1 MNKSFISFL
10 FFLRIYISLSDENTK
25 REKEQLR
32 AERKYKT
39 LACSILANTHYAF
52 SNITK
57 KQVKELL
64 IKNNIINRSIDA
76 KEKIPEFLTAICF
89 KKIDIDQANDIIE
102 GISEKRFDIINEND
116 YSNLFIVKPDLN
128 FTRIK
133 KTMNRVHKI
142 MKQIKEEDRK
152 HEEEKEKNKTKDNF
166 FKEKTGKG
174 VAHKAKMIFKNFGLQ
189 IIIGIFASFLII
201 MVTSMSLN
209 DKGDKKGKENQENKE
224 KDNNK
229 NKEKK
234 I

>member
-1 MNKSFISFL
+1 MNKFFISFL
-10 FFLRIYISLSDENTK
+10 FFLRIYFSLSDEKDDNAK

-39 LACSILANTHYAF
+39 LACSILANTHYAY

-89 KKIDIDQANDIIE
+89 KKIDIDEANDIIE
-102 GISEKRFDIINEND
+102 GISEKRFEIINEND
-116 YSNLFIVKPDLN
+116 YSKLFVVRSDLN

-133 KTMNRVHKI
+133 NTMNRVHKI

-152 HEEEKEKNKTKDNF
+152 RALEDQKNKTKV
-166 FKEKTGKG
+166 KPSKGKTGNG
-174 VAHKAKMIFKNFGLQ
+174 VIGKAKMIFKNFGVQ
-189 IIIGIFASFLII
+189 IAIGILACFLII
-201 MVTSMSLN
+201 IITSMSLN
-209 DKGDKKGKENQENKE
+209 DKGDKKE
-224 KDNNK
+224 KDNK
-229 NKEKK
+229 KE
-234 I
+234 

>member
-1 MNKSFISFL
+1 MNKIFTFL
-10 FFLRIYISLSDENTK
+10 FFLRIYLSLSDENTK

-64 IKNNIINRSIDA
+64 VKNNIINRSIDA

-89 KKIDIDQANDIIE
+89 KKIDIDEANEIIE
-102 GISEKRFDIINEND
+102 GISEKRFEIINEND
-116 YSNLFIVKPDLN
+116 YSKLFVVKSDLN

-133 KTMNRVHKI
+133 NTMNRVHKI

-152 HEEEKEKNKTKDNF
+152 HDLEKEKNKTKDNSV
-166 FKEKTGKG
+166 KDRSGNG
-174 VAHKAKMIFKNFGLQ
+174 VVGKAKMIFKNFGVQ
-189 IIIGIFASFLII
+189 IVIGIFASLLII
-201 MVTSMSLN
+201 IVTSMSLN
-209 DKGDKKGKENQENKE
+209 DKGDKKEKEKENKE
-224 KDNNK
+224 NNNK
-229 NKEKK
+229 NK
-234 I
+234 

>member
-1 MNKSFISFL
+1 MNKFFISFL

-39 LACSILANTHYAF
+39 LACSILANTHYAY

-89 KKIDIDQANDIIE
+89 KKIDIDEANDIIE
-102 GISEKRFDIINEND
+102 GISEKRFEIINEND
-116 YSNLFIVKPDLN
+116 YSKLFVVRSDLN

-133 KTMNRVHKI
+133 NTMNRVHKI

-152 HEEEKEKNKTKDNF
+152 RALEDQKNKTKV
-166 FKEKTGKG
+166 KPSKGKTGNG
-174 VAHKAKMIFKNFGLQ
+174 VVGKAKMIFKNFGVQ
-189 IIIGIFASFLII
+189 IAIGILACFLII
-201 MVTSMSLN
+201 IITSMSLN
-209 DKGDKKGKENQENKE
+209 DKGDKKE
-224 KDNNK
+224 KDNK
-229 NKEKK
+229 KE
-234 I
+234 

>member
-1 MNKSFISFL
+1 MNKILISLL

-64 IKNNIINRSIDA
+64 VKNNIISRSIDA

-89 KKIDIDQANDIIE
+89 KKIDIDEANDIIE
-102 GISEKRFDIINEND
+102 GISEKRFEIINEND
-116 YSNLFIVKPDLN
+116 YSKLFVVKPDLN
-128 FTRIK
+128 FTRIQN
-133 KTMNRVHKI
+133 TMNRVHRI

-152 HEEEKEKNKTKDNF
+152 RDLENEKNKTKS
-166 FKEKTGKG
+166 KSSKKKTGNG
-174 VAHKAKMIFKNFGLQ
+174 VVGKAKMIFKNFGIQ
-189 IIIGIFASFLII
+189 ILIGLLACFLII
-201 MVTSMSLN
+201 IVTSMSLK
-209 DKGDKKGKENQENKE
+209 DKGDKKENK
-224 KDNNK
+224 
-229 NKEKK
+229 KE
-234 I
+234 

>member
-1 MNKSFISFL
+1 MNKFFISFL
-10 FFLRIYISLSDENTK
+10 FFLRIYFSLSDEKDDNAK

-39 LACSILANTHYAF
+39 LACSILANTHYAY

-89 KKIDIDQANDIIE
+89 KKIDIDEANDIIE
-102 GISEKRFDIINEND
+102 GISEKRFEIINEND
-116 YSNLFIVKPDLN
+116 YSKLFVVRSDLN

-133 KTMNRVHKI
+133 NTMNRVHKI

-152 HEEEKEKNKTKDNF
+152 RALEDQKNKTKV
-166 FKEKTGKG
+166 KP
-174 VAHKAKMIFKNFGLQ
+174 
-189 IIIGIFASFLII
+189 
-201 MVTSMSLN
+201 
-209 DKGDKKGKENQENKE
+209 
-224 KDNNK
+224 
-229 NKEKK
+229 
-234 I
+234 

>member
-1 MNKSFISFL
+1 MNKFFISFL
-10 FFLRIYISLSDENTK
+10 FFLRIYFSLSDEKDDNAK

-89 KKIDIDQANDIIE
+89 KKIDIDEANDIIE
-102 GISEKRFDIINEND
+102 GISEKRFEIINEND
-116 YSNLFIVKPDLN
+116 YSKLFVVRSDLN

-133 KTMNRVHKI
+133 NTMNRVHKI

-152 HEEEKEKNKTKDNF
+152 RALEDQKNKTKV
-166 FKEKTGKG
+166 KPSKGKTGNG
-174 VAHKAKMIFKNFGLQ
+174 VIGKAKMIFKNFWVQ
-189 IIIGIFASFLII
+189 IAIGILACFLII
-201 MVTSMSLN
+201 IITSMSLN
-209 DKGDKKGKENQENKE
+209 DKGDKKE
-224 KDNNK
+224 KDNK
-229 NKEKK
+229 KE
-234 I
+234 

>member
-1 MNKSFISFL
+1 MNKFFISFL
-10 FFLRIYISLSDENTK
+10 FFLRIYLSLSDEKDDNAK

-89 KKIDIDQANDIIE
+89 KKIDIDEANDIIE
-102 GISEKRFDIINEND
+102 GISEKRFEIINEND
-116 YSNLFIVKPDLN
+116 YSKLFVVRSDLN

-133 KTMNRVHKI
+133 NTMNRVHKI

-152 HEEEKEKNKTKDNF
+152 RALEDQKNKTKV
-166 FKEKTGKG
+166 KPSKGKTGNG
-174 VAHKAKMIFKNFGLQ
+174 VVGKAKMIFKNFGVQ
-189 IIIGIFASFLII
+189 IAIGILACFLII
-201 MVTSMSLN
+201 IITSMSLN
-209 DKGDKKGKENQENKE
+209 DKSDKKE
-224 KDNNK
+224 KDNK
-229 NKEKK
+229 KE
-234 I
+234 

>member
-1 MNKSFISFL
+1 MNKILISLL

-64 IKNNIINRSIDA
+64 VKNNIISRSIDA

-89 KKIDIDQANDIIE
+89 KKIDIDEANDIIE
-102 GISEKRFDIINEND
+102 GISEKRFEIINEND
-116 YSNLFIVKPDLN
+116 YSKLFVVKPDLN
-128 FTRIK
+128 FTRIQN
-133 KTMNRVHKI
+133 TMNRVHRI

-152 HEEEKEKNKTKDNF
+152 RDLENEKNKTKNKS
-166 FKEKTGKG
+166 FKKKAGNG
-174 VAHKAKMIFKNFGLQ
+174 VVGKAKMIFKNFGIQ
-189 IIIGIFASFLII
+189 ILIGLLASFLII
-201 MVTSMSLN
+201 IVTSMSLK
-209 DKGDKKGKENQENKE
+209 DKGDNKENKKE
-224 KDNNK
+224 
-229 NKEKK
+229 
-234 I
+234 

>member
-1 MNKSFISFL
+1 MNKFFISFL
-10 FFLRIYISLSDENTK
+10 FFLRIYFSLSDEKDDNAK

-89 KKIDIDQANDIIE
+89 KKIDIDEANDIIE
-102 GISEKRFDIINEND
+102 GISEKRFEIINEND
-116 YSNLFIVKPDLN
+116 YSKLFVVRSDLN

-133 KTMNRVHKI
+133 NTMNRVHKI

-152 HEEEKEKNKTKDNF
+152 RALEDQKNKTKV
-166 FKEKTGKG
+166 KPSKGKTGNG
-174 VAHKAKMIFKNFGLQ
+174 VVGKAKMIFKNFGVQ
-189 IIIGIFASFLII
+189 IAIGILACFLII
-201 MVTSMSLN
+201 IITSMSLN
-209 DKGDKKGKENQENKE
+209 NKGDIKE
-224 KDNNK
+224 KDNK
-229 NKEKK
+229 KE
-234 I
+234 

>member
-1 MNKSFISFL
+1 MNKFFISFL
-10 FFLRIYISLSDENTK
+10 FFLRIYFSLSDEKDDNAK

-89 KKIDIDQANDIIE
+89 KKIDIDEANDIIE
-102 GISEKRFDIINEND
+102 GISEKRFEIINEND
-116 YSNLFIVKPDLN
+116 YSKLFVVRSDLN

-133 KTMNRVHKI
+133 NTMNRVHKI

-152 HEEEKEKNKTKDNF
+152 RALEDQKNKTKV
-166 FKEKTGKG
+166 KPSKGKTGNG
-174 VAHKAKMIFKNFGLQ
+174 VIGKAKMIFKNFGVQ
-189 IIIGIFASFLII
+189 IAIGILACFLII
-201 MVTSMSLN
+201 IITSMSLN
-209 DKGDKKGKENQENKE
+209 NKGDIKE
-224 KDNNK
+224 KDNK
-229 NKEKK
+229 KE
-234 I
+234 

>member
-1 MNKSFISFL
+1 MNKFFISFL
-10 FFLRIYISLSDENTK
+10 FFLRIYFSLSDEKDDNAK

-39 LACSILANTHYAF
+39 LACSILANTHYAY

-89 KKIDIDQANDIIE
+89 KKIDIDEANDIIE
-102 GISEKRFDIINEND
+102 GISEKRFEIINEND
-116 YSNLFIVKPDLN
+116 YSKLFVVRSDLN

-133 KTMNRVHKI
+133 NTMNRVHKI

-152 HEEEKEKNKTKDNF
+152 RALEDQKNKTKV
-166 FKEKTGKG
+166 KPSKGKTGNG
-174 VAHKAKMIFKNFGLQ
+174 VVGKAKMIFKNFGVQ
-189 IIIGIFASFLII
+189 IAIGILACFLII
-201 MVTSMSLN
+201 IITSMSLN
-209 DKGDKKGKENQENKE
+209 DKGNKKE
-224 KDNNK
+224 KDNK
-229 NKEKK
+229 KE
-234 I
+234 

>member
-1 MNKSFISFL
+1 MNKFFISFL
-10 FFLRIYISLSDENTK
+10 FFLRIYFSLSDEKDDNAK

-39 LACSILANTHYAF
+39 LACSILANTHYAY

-89 KKIDIDQANDIIE
+89 KKIDIDEANDIIE
-102 GISEKRFDIINEND
+102 GISEKRFEIINEND
-116 YSNLFIVKPDLN
+116 YSKLFVVRSDLN

-133 KTMNRVHKI
+133 NTMNRVHKI

-152 HEEEKEKNKTKDNF
+152 RALEDQKNKTKV
-166 FKEKTGKG
+166 KPSKGKTGNG
-174 VAHKAKMIFKNFGLQ
+174 VVGKAKMIFKNFGVQ
-189 IIIGIFASFLII
+189 IAIGILACFLII
-201 MVTSMSLN
+201 IITSMSLN
-209 DKGDKKGKENQENKE
+209 DKSDKKE
-224 KDNNK
+224 KDNK
-229 NKEKK
+229 KE
-234 I
+234 

>member
-39 LACSILANTHYAF
+39 LACSILSNTHYAF

-89 KKIDIDQANDIIE
+89 KKIDVDQANEIIE
-102 GISEKRFDIINEND
+102 GISEKRFEIINEND
-116 YSNLFIVKPDLN
+116 YSNLFVVKPDLN

-133 KTMNRVHKI
+133 NTMNRVHKI
-142 MKQIKEEDRK
+142 MKQIREEDRK
-152 HEEEKEKNKTKDNF
+152 LAQDQEKNKTKDNP
-166 FKEKTGKG
+166 FKFKTGKG
-174 VAHKAKMIFKNFGLQ
+174 MADKAKKIFKNFGLQ

-201 MVTSMSLN
+201 MVTTMSLN
-209 DKGDKKGKENQENKE
+209 DKGDKKGKENKE
-224 KDNNK
+224 KDNN
-229 NKEKK
+229 NNIKEKK
-234 I
+234 KSY

>member
-1 MNKSFISFL
+1 MNKFFISFL
-10 FFLRIYISLSDENTK
+10 FFLRIYFSLSDEKDDNAK

-39 LACSILANTHYAF
+39 LACSILANTHYAY

-89 KKIDIDQANDIIE
+89 KKIDIDEANDIIE
-102 GISEKRFDIINEND
+102 GISEKRFEIINEND
-116 YSNLFIVKPDLN
+116 YSKLFVVRSDLN

-133 KTMNRVHKI
+133 NTMNRVHKI

-152 HEEEKEKNKTKDNF
+152 RALEDQKNKTKV
-166 FKEKTGKG
+166 KPSKGKTGNG
-174 VAHKAKMIFKNFGLQ
+174 VVGKAKMIFKNFGVQ
-189 IIIGIFASFLII
+189 IAIGILACFLII
-201 MVTSMSLN
+201 IITSMSLN
-209 DKGDKKGKENQENKE
+209 NKGDIKE
-224 KDNNK
+224 KDNK
-229 NKEKK
+229 KE
-234 I
+234 

>member
-1 MNKSFISFL
+1 MNKFFISFL
-10 FFLRIYISLSDENTK
+10 FFLRIYFSLSDEKDDNAK

-89 KKIDIDQANDIIE
+89 KKIDIDEANDIIE
-102 GISEKRFDIINEND
+102 GISEKRFEIINEND
-116 YSNLFIVKPDLN
+116 YSKLFVVRSDLN

-133 KTMNRVHKI
+133 NTMNRVHKI

-152 HEEEKEKNKTKDNF
+152 RALEDQKNKTKV
-166 FKEKTGKG
+166 KPSKGKTGNG
-174 VAHKAKMIFKNFGLQ
+174 VVGKAKMIFKNFGVQ
-189 IIIGIFASFLII
+189 IAIGILACFLII
-201 MVTSMSLN
+201 IITSMSLN
-209 DKGDKKGKENQENKE
+209 DKSDKKE
-224 KDNNK
+224 KDNK
-229 NKEKK
+229 KE
-234 I
+234 

>member
-1 MNKSFISFL
+1 MNKFFISFL
-10 FFLRIYISLSDENTK
+10 FFLRIYFSLSDEKDDNAK

-64 IKNNIINRSIDA
+64 LKNNIINRSIDA

-89 KKIDIDQANDIIE
+89 KKIDIDEANDIIE
-102 GISEKRFDIINEND
+102 GISEKRFEIINEND
-116 YSNLFIVKPDLN
+116 YSKLFVVRSDLN

-133 KTMNRVHKI
+133 NTMNRVHKI

-152 HEEEKEKNKTKDNF
+152 RALEDQKNKTKV
-166 FKEKTGKG
+166 KPSKGKTGNG
-174 VAHKAKMIFKNFGLQ
+174 VIGKAKMIFKNFGVQ
-189 IIIGIFASFLII
+189 IAIGILACFLII
-201 MVTSMSLN
+201 IITSMSLN
-209 DKGDKKGKENQENKE
+209 DKGDIKE
-224 KDNNK
+224 KDNK
-229 NKEKK
+229 KE
-234 I
+234 

>member
-1 MNKSFISFL
+1 MNKFFISFL
-10 FFLRIYISLSDENTK
+10 FFLRIYLSLSDEKDDNAK

-39 LACSILANTHYAF
+39 LACSILANTHYAY

-89 KKIDIDQANDIIE
+89 KKIDIDEANDIIE
-102 GISEKRFDIINEND
+102 GISEKRFEIINEND
-116 YSNLFIVKPDLN
+116 YSKLFVVRSDLN

-133 KTMNRVHKI
+133 NTMNRVHKI

-152 HEEEKEKNKTKDNF
+152 RALEDQKNKTKV
-166 FKEKTGKG
+166 KPSKGKTGNG
-174 VAHKAKMIFKNFGLQ
+174 VVGKAKMIFKNFGVQ
-189 IIIGIFASFLII
+189 IAIGILACFLII
-201 MVTSMSLN
+201 IITSMSLN
-209 DKGDKKGKENQENKE
+209 NKGDIKE
-224 KDNNK
+224 KDNK
-229 NKEKK
+229 KE
-234 I
+234 

>member
-1 MNKSFISFL
+1 MNIIFISFL

-57 KQVKELL
+57 KEVKELL
-64 IKNNIINRSIDA
+64 VKNNIINRSIDA

-89 KKIDIDQANDIIE
+89 KKIDIDEANDIIE
-102 GISEKRFDIINEND
+102 GISEKRFEILNEND
-116 YSNLFIVKPDLN
+116 YSKLFIVKRDLN

-133 KTMNRVHKI
+133 NTMNRVNRI

-152 HEEEKEKNKTKDNF
+152 HEQEKEKNKTKVKSFNDT
-166 FKEKTGKG
+166 TGNG
-174 VAHKAKMIFKNFGLQ
+174 VAGKAKMIFKNFGVQ
-189 IIIGIFASFLII
+189 IAIGIFASFLII
-201 MVTSMSLN
+201 IVTSMSLK
-209 DKGDKKGKENQENKE
+209 DKGDKEGKE
-224 KDNNK
+224 KDNYN
-229 NKEKK
+229 NKEQEDIKK
-234 I
+234 NQ

>member
-1 MNKSFISFL
+1 MNKFFISFL
-10 FFLRIYISLSDENTK
+10 FFLRIYFSLSDEKDDNAK

-89 KKIDIDQANDIIE
+89 KKIDIDEANDIIE
-102 GISEKRFDIINEND
+102 GISEKRFEIINEND
-116 YSNLFIVKPDLN
+116 YSKLFVVRSDLN

-133 KTMNRVHKI
+133 NTMNRVHKI

-152 HEEEKEKNKTKDNF
+152 RALEDQKNKTKV
-166 FKEKTGKG
+166 KPSKGKTGNG
-174 VAHKAKMIFKNFGLQ
+174 VIGKAKMIFKNFGVQ
-189 IIIGIFASFLII
+189 IAIGILACFLII
-201 MVTSMSLN
+201 IITSMSLN
-209 DKGDKKGKENQENKE
+209 DKSDKKE
-224 KDNNK
+224 KDNK
-229 NKEKK
+229 KE
-234 I
+234 

>member
-1 MNKSFISFL
+1 MNKFFISFL
-10 FFLRIYISLSDENTK
+10 FFLRIYFSLSDEKDDNAK

-39 LACSILANTHYAF
+39 LACSILANTHYAY

-89 KKIDIDQANDIIE
+89 KKIDIDEANDIIE
-102 GISEKRFDIINEND
+102 GISEKRFEIINEND
-116 YSNLFIVKPDLN
+116 YSKLFVVRSDLN

-133 KTMNRVHKI
+133 NTMNRVHKI

-152 HEEEKEKNKTKDNF
+152 RALEDQKNKTKV
-166 FKEKTGKG
+166 KPSKGKTGNG
-174 VAHKAKMIFKNFGLQ
+174 VVGKAKMIFKNFGVQ
-189 IIIGIFASFLII
+189 IAIGILACFLII
-201 MVTSMSLN
+201 IITSMSLN
-209 DKGDKKGKENQENKE
+209 DKGDKKE
-224 KDNNK
+224 KDNK
-229 NKEKK
+229 KE
-234 I
+234 

>member
-10 FFLRIYISLSDENTK
+10 FFLRIYFSLSDEKDDNAK

-39 LACSILANTHYAF
+39 LACSILANTHYAY

-89 KKIDIDQANDIIE
+89 KKIDIDEANDIIE
-102 GISEKRFDIINEND
+102 GISEKRFEIINEND
-116 YSNLFIVKPDLN
+116 YSKLFVVRSDLN

-133 KTMNRVHKI
+133 NTMNRVHKI

-152 HEEEKEKNKTKDNF
+152 RALEDQKNKTKV
-166 FKEKTGKG
+166 KPSKGKTGNG
-174 VAHKAKMIFKNFGLQ
+174 VVGKAKMIFKNFGVQ
-189 IIIGIFASFLII
+189 IAIGILACFLII
-201 MVTSMSLN
+201 IITSMSLN
-209 DKGDKKGKENQENKE
+209 DKGDKKE
-224 KDNNK
+224 KDNK
-229 NKEKK
+229 KE
-234 I
+234 

>member
-1 MNKSFISFL
+1 MNKFFISFL
-10 FFLRIYISLSDENTK
+10 FFLRIYLSLSDEKDDNAK

-39 LACSILANTHYAF
+39 LACSILANTHYAY

-89 KKIDIDQANDIIE
+89 KKIDIDEANDIIE
-102 GISEKRFDIINEND
+102 GISEKRFEIINEND
-116 YSNLFIVKPDLN
+116 YSKLFVVRSDLN

-133 KTMNRVHKI
+133 NTMNRVHKI

-152 HEEEKEKNKTKDNF
+152 RALEDQKNKTKV
-166 FKEKTGKG
+166 KPSKGKTGNG
-174 VAHKAKMIFKNFGLQ
+174 VVGKAKMIFKNFGVQ
-189 IIIGIFASFLII
+189 IAIGILACFLII
-201 MVTSMSLN
+201 IITSMSLN
-209 DKGDKKGKENQENKE
+209 DKGDKKE
-224 KDNNK
+224 KDNK
-229 NKEKK
+229 KE
-234 I
+234 

>member
-1 MNKSFISFL
+1 MNKFFISFL
-10 FFLRIYISLSDENTK
+10 FFLRIYFSLSDEKDDNAK

-64 IKNNIINRSIDA
+64 LKNNIINRSIDA

-89 KKIDIDQANDIIE
+89 KKIDIDEANDIIE
-102 GISEKRFDIINEND
+102 GISEKRFEIINEND
-116 YSNLFIVKPDLN
+116 YSKLFVVRSDLN

-133 KTMNRVHKI
+133 NTMNRVHKI

-152 HEEEKEKNKTKDNF
+152 RALEDQKNKTKV
-166 FKEKTGKG
+166 KPSKGKTGNG
-174 VAHKAKMIFKNFGLQ
+174 VVGKAKMIFKNFGVQ
-189 IIIGIFASFLII
+189 IAIGILACFLII
-201 MVTSMSLN
+201 IITSMSLN
-209 DKGDKKGKENQENKE
+209 DKSDKKE
-224 KDNNK
+224 KDNK
-229 NKEKK
+229 KE
-234 I
+234 

>member
-1 MNKSFISFL
+1 MNKFFISFL
-10 FFLRIYISLSDENTK
+10 FFLRIYFSLSDEKDDNAK

-89 KKIDIDQANDIIE
+89 KKIDIDEANDIIE
-102 GISEKRFDIINEND
+102 GISEKRFEIINEND
-116 YSNLFIVKPDLN
+116 YSKLFVVRSDLN

-133 KTMNRVHKI
+133 NTMNRVHKI

-152 HEEEKEKNKTKDNF
+152 RALEDQKNKTKV
-166 FKEKTGKG
+166 KPSKGKTGNG
-174 VAHKAKMIFKNFGLQ
+174 VVGKAKMIFKNFGVQ
-189 IIIGIFASFLII
+189 IAIGILACFLII
-201 MVTSMSLN
+201 IITSMSLN
-209 DKGDKKGKENQENKE
+209 DKGDKKE
-224 KDNNK
+224 KDNK
-229 NKEKK
+229 KE
-234 I
+234 

>member
-1 MNKSFISFL
+1 MNKFFISFL
-10 FFLRIYISLSDENTK
+10 FFLRIYFSLSDEKDDNAK

-39 LACSILANTHYAF
+39 LACSILANTHYAY

-89 KKIDIDQANDIIE
+89 KKIDIDEANDIIE
-102 GISEKRFDIINEND
+102 GISEKRFEIINEND
-116 YSNLFIVKPDLN
+116 YSKLFVVRSDLN

-133 KTMNRVHKI
+133 NTMNRVHKI

-152 HEEEKEKNKTKDNF
+152 RALEDQKNKTKV
-166 FKEKTGKG
+166 KPSKGKTGNG
-174 VAHKAKMIFKNFGLQ
+174 VVGKAKMIFKNFGVQ
-189 IIIGIFASFLII
+189 IAIGILACFLII
-201 MVTSMSLN
+201 IITSMSLN
-209 DKGDKKGKENQENKE
+209 DKSDKKEKGNKKE
-224 KDNNK
+224 
-229 NKEKK
+229 
-234 I
+234 

>member
-1 MNKSFISFL
+1 MNKFFISFL
-10 FFLRIYISLSDENTK
+10 FFLRIYFSLSDEKDDNAK

-39 LACSILANTHYAF
+39 LACSILANTHYAY

-89 KKIDIDQANDIIE
+89 KKIDIDEANDIIE
-102 GISEKRFDIINEND
+102 GISEKRFEIINEND
-116 YSNLFIVKPDLN
+116 YSKLFVVRSDLN

-133 KTMNRVHKI
+133 NTMNRVHKI

-152 HEEEKEKNKTKDNF
+152 RALEDQKNKTKV
-166 FKEKTGKG
+166 KPSKGKTGNG
-174 VAHKAKMIFKNFGLQ
+174 VIGKAKMIFKNFGVQ
-189 IIIGIFASFLII
+189 IAIGILACFLII
-201 MVTSMSLN
+201 IITSMSLN
-209 DKGDKKGKENQENKE
+209 NKGDIKE
-224 KDNNK
+224 KDNK
-229 NKEKK
+229 KE
-234 I
+234 

>member
-1 MNKSFISFL
+1 MNIIFISFL

-64 IKNNIINRSIDA
+64 VKNNIISRSIDA

-89 KKIDIDQANDIIE
+89 KKIDIDEANDIIE
-102 GISEKRFDIINEND
+102 GISEKRFEIINEND
-116 YSNLFIVKPDLN
+116 YSKLFVVKPDLN
-128 FTRIK
+128 FTRIQN
-133 KTMNRVHKI
+133 TMNRVHRI

-152 HEEEKEKNKTKDNF
+152 RDLENEKNKTKS
-166 FKEKTGKG
+166 KSSKKKTGNG
-174 VAHKAKMIFKNFGLQ
+174 VVGKAKMIFKNFGIQ
-189 IIIGIFASFLII
+189 ILIGLLACFLII
-201 MVTSMSLN
+201 IVTSMSLK
-209 DKGDKKGKENQENKE
+209 DKGDKKENK
-224 KDNNK
+224 
-229 NKEKK
+229 KE
-234 I
+234 

>member
-1 MNKSFISFL
+1 MNKILISLL

-64 IKNNIINRSIDA
+64 VKNNIISRSIDA

-89 KKIDIDQANDIIE
+89 KKIDIDEANDIIE
-102 GISEKRFDIINEND
+102 GISEKRFEIINEND
-116 YSNLFIVKPDLN
+116 YSKLFVVKPDLN
-128 FTRIK
+128 FTRIQN
-133 KTMNRVHKI
+133 TMNRVHRI

-152 HEEEKEKNKTKDNF
+152 RDLENEKNKTKSKS
-166 FKEKTGKG
+166 FKKKAGNG
-174 VAHKAKMIFKNFGLQ
+174 VVGKAKMIFKNFGIQ
-189 IIIGIFASFLII
+189 ILIGLLASFLII
-201 MVTSMSLN
+201 IVTSMSLK
-209 DKGDKKGKENQENKE
+209 DKGDKKENKNE
-224 KDNNK
+224 
-229 NKEKK
+229 
-234 I
+234 

>member
-1 MNKSFISFL
+1 MNKFFISFL
-10 FFLRIYISLSDENTK
+10 LVLRIYFSLSDEKDDNAK

-39 LACSILANTHYAF
+39 LACSILANTHYAY

-89 KKIDIDQANDIIE
+89 KKIDIDEANDIIE
-102 GISEKRFDIINEND
+102 GISEKRFEIINEND
-116 YSNLFIVKPDLN
+116 YSKLFVVRSDLN

-133 KTMNRVHKI
+133 NTMNRVHKI

-152 HEEEKEKNKTKDNF
+152 RALEDQKNKTKV
-166 FKEKTGKG
+166 KPSKGKTGNG
-174 VAHKAKMIFKNFGLQ
+174 VVGKAKMIFKNFGVQ
-189 IIIGIFASFLII
+189 IAIGTLACFLII
-201 MVTSMSLN
+201 IITSMSLN
-209 DKGDKKGKENQENKE
+209 DKSDKKE
-224 KDNNK
+224 KDNK
-229 NKEKK
+229 KE
-234 I
+234 